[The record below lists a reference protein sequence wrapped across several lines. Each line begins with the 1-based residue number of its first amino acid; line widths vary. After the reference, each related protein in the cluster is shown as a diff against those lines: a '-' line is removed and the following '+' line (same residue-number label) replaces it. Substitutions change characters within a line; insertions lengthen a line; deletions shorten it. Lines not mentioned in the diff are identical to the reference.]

1 MDQTLRQRLEADMKT
16 AMRAGDAATRDT
28 VRYILA
34 AVKNAEIEKRGAL
47 ATADEQAVLRR
58 LGKQLADAV
67 EQYRA
72 GNRAELAQR
81 EQAQLDIVQ
90 GYLATEMSDEE
101 LSALV
106 AAVVAELGA
115 SGPKEMGKVM
125 PVLVERAAGRA
136 DGRRLS
142 TAAREALAGR
152 G

>member
-72 GNRAELAQR
+72 GNRAELTQR

>member
-142 TAAREALAGR
+142 AAAREALAGR